1 MKIIKLPHDCWM
13 HEYSSGDKY
22 YFRNGGFHREDGPA
36 VSHSDGTKDWYL
48 NGIRIPCTTQ
58 VQFER
63 LLKLKVFW

>member
-22 YFRNGGFHREDGPA
+22 YFRNKGFHREDGPA
-36 VSHSDGTKDWYL
+36 VDRSDDSKEWWL
-48 NGIRIPCTTQ
+48 NGICVPCTTQ

-63 LLKLKVFW
+63 LLKLKAFW